1 MSKILNVSFMWL
13 HFYFVFVIQS
23 KFHISK
29 NEERKIIK
37 RLTLKGL
44 GEKLRN
50 WKCDLKA
57 KHYDESKTMAGIVPE
72 APRTVH
78 HQDFAALVNF
88 WFSEKG
94 LV

>member
-1 MSKILNVSFMWL
+1 MFLSCGYISF
-13 HFYFVFVIQS
+13 FVFVIQS

-29 NEERKIIK
+29 NEEERTIIK

-50 WKCDLKA
+50 WKCALKA
-57 KHYDESKTMAGIVPE
+57 KHYDESKTMAMIVAE
-72 APRTVH
+72 APRTLQ
-78 HQDFAALVNF
+78 HQDFSALVNF
-88 WFSEKG
+88 WFSKKG